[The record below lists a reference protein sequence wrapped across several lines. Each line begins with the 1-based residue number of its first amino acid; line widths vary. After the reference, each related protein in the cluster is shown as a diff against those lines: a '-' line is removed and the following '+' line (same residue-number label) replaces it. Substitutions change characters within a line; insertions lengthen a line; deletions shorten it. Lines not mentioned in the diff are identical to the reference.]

1 MTADEI
7 RAAMS
12 VDPELLSLA
21 DALRERFGA
30 RLVWLRTAGIEVG
43 RRPSEPISTAAD
55 PIWRSAPDDEE
66 QYAEAVPCPSRVRAG
81 A

>member
-30 RLVWLRTAGIEVG
+30 RLVWLKTADIEVG
-43 RRPSEPISTAAD
+43 RRPSEPISTVVD
-55 PIWRSAPDDEE
+55 PTSRSTPDAEE
-66 QYAEAVPCPSRVRAG
+66 QYAVAVPCPSRIRVEA
-81 A
+81 

>member
-12 VDPELLSLA
+12 VDPELLGLA
-21 DALRERFGA
+21 DALRAQFGA
-30 RLVWLRTAGIEVG
+30 RLVWLKTADIDVG
-43 RRPSEPISTAAD
+43 RRPSEPTSTAAD
-55 PIWRSAPDDEE
+55 PIWRSAPDGEE